1 METMMR
7 RLLLPI
13 IHPLPCSWLDLMLLN
28 VDVSA
33 PVPVRSA
40 YKLTPL
46 HLAPITF
53 LYMLTI
59 QHPPTPPLT
68 IPPVCSSFVAF
79 CSGHHSTSVRPSV
92 SQSLEQRASHAVPP
106 PLLLLPTQPTIPNS
120 LMNNKCNGCVCVVP
134 EIQSHGRGVPRG
146 GERDTELFHS
156 GKKRKLKLHLKSL
169 SFNQSNNEK
178 SLG

>member
-79 CSGHHSTSVRPSV
+79 CSGHHSTSVRPSI
-92 SQSLEQRASHAVPP
+92 SQSVTWATSESCSTTTSAPAAHPTDHTEQFNEQQVQR
-106 PLLLLPTQPTIPNS
+106 
-120 LMNNKCNGCVCVVP
+120 VCVRCSWNAESWTRSTQRRWKRHGIISFREEK
-134 EIQSHGRGVPRG
+134 EIK
-146 GERDTELFHS
+146 T
-156 GKKRKLKLHLKSL
+156 SL
-169 SFNQSNNEK
+169 EIPF
-178 SLG
+178 L